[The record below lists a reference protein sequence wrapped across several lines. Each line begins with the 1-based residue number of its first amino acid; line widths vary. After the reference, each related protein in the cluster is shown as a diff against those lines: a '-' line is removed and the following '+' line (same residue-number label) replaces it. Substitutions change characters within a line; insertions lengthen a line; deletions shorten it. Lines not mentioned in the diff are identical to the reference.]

1 MSSSRTK
8 VTGLAF
14 LFCGIAL
21 YGSWILW
28 VVTRAERPVH
38 MPILMTVGHVRTREF
53 KVNLSEPY
61 RIEIEV
67 AKSIPFDTLNC
78 LLGMSMGRTSTN
90 IQDCPDR
97 PSVVKASWVLTS
109 EGQIVASGSSDDYR
123 SGIWA
128 NDTISRE
135 LGHFQSQRG
144 RSYVLDVNVLSDGT
158 SLSTGK
164 PQLEVEVDPEFN
176 EGIMVWSAMLML
188 GTAVLVL
195 IGGII
200 LTVSFIRNRRAK
212 VATLSA
218 S

>member
-38 MPILMTVGHVRTREF
+38 MPILMTVGDVRTREF

-78 LLGMSMGRTSTN
+78 LLGMSYGAY
-90 IQDCPDR
+90 IH
-97 PSVVKASWVLTS
+97 
-109 EGQIVASGSSDDYR
+109 EHSG
-123 SGIWA
+123 
-128 NDTISRE
+128 
-135 LGHFQSQRG
+135 L
-144 RSYVLDVNVLSDGT
+144 
-158 SLSTGK
+158 
-164 PQLEVEVDPEFN
+164 P
-176 EGIMVWSAMLML
+176 
-188 GTAVLVL
+188 
-195 IGGII
+195 
-200 LTVSFIRNRRAK
+200 
-212 VATLSA
+212 
-218 S
+218 